1 MAQLPTL
8 LTDLLTAPTPP
19 LPPTPLLA
27 LALGVLLAPWVEEVV
42 FRLGVQ
48 QGLLD
53 RGWRP
58 WPTVLAT
65 ALVFG
70 LAHALLR
77 ADWFGLATALPA
89 LVLGGLYLKT
99 RRVAPCAALHAVFNL
114 IWWLAPLA
122 LRRA

>member
-1 MAQLPTL
+1 MAHLPTL
-8 LTDLLTAPTPP
+8 LTDLTAPWRQA
-19 LPPTPLLA
+19 PLLA

-42 FRLGVQ
+42 FRLGMQ

-99 RRVAPCAALHAVFNL
+99 RRVAACAALHAVFNL
-114 IWWLAPLA
+114 IWWLAPLV
-122 LRRA
+122 LRRV